1 MKELKCEMC
10 GSSDVIKQDGLFVC
24 QVCNTKYSVEE
35 ARKMMGIDVMQ
46 IGGTVS
52 IDNSSELNNLY
63 EIARRAKNTNN
74 SENALNYY
82 DQILVKDPNSWEAQF
97 YVVYFRAMQCR
108 IIEIAPAANSISNCI
123 EPVLNLV
130 KEYVGENEQ
139 GQVVSEI
146 YERCVVISEMLNNA
160 SYNTYMDIDINIR
173 DDFVQEYLDRVI
185 NVVDLLYNLGNKLT
199 DIFGDTYSQFA
210 VNSWK
215 QGIDIHKSIISK
227 LADQYGHKAIIRDF
241 ADKIKKYDATYVSPY

>member
-10 GSSDVIKQDGLFVC
+10 GSSNVIKQDGLFVC

-63 EIARRAKNTNN
+63 EIARRAKDTNN

-97 YVVYFRAMQCR
+97 YVVYFRAMECR
-108 IIEIAPAANSISNCI
+108 IMEIALAANSITNCLN
-123 EPVLNLV
+123 PVLNLV
-130 KEYVGENEQ
+130 KNNSDETEQENIL
-139 GQVVSEI
+139 SEI
-146 YERCVVISEMLNNA
+146 HERCSVICQIFKDV
-160 SYNTYMDIDINIR
+160 SYDTYMDMDA
-173 DDFVQEYLDRVI
+173 DFRENQEYVDRI
-185 NVVDLLYNLGNKLT
+185 LSIANLLYVLADQLEE
-199 DIFGDTYSQFA
+199 IFEGKYSSLS
-210 VNSWK
+210 VMSWK
-215 QGIDIHKSIISK
+215 QAIEIHKSILPK
-227 LADQYGHKAIIRDF
+227 LADQYSHKAIIKEF
-241 ADKIKKYDATYVSPY
+241 SNKIKKYEGTYVSPY